1 MLPPIS
7 GCIHLSVAGGC
18 GGTTCGLQYARE
30 ILATGNH
37 IVWICDKIPDSVR
50 FSQIFA
56 DVSPSAV
63 SKLHLSA
70 VGENTEMGIKS
81 AIGLLQALQN
91 IKLVVVDDWTAKT
104 GRVGSTL
111 LKAMRNLISQCKS
124 SDVGLLAISSAYEDA
139 GGSGWKS
146 RGDLPECETWF
157 LHRSSIDSMI
167 RELHIDGNVTQFT
180 LSDAGFTPRR

>member
-30 ILATGNH
+30 ILAAGNH
-37 IVWICDKIPDSVR
+37 VVWICDKIPNGER

-81 AIGLLQALQN
+81 AIGLLEALQN
-91 IKLVVVDDWTAKT
+91 IRLVVVDDWTAKT
-104 GRVGSTL
+104 GRVSSAL
-111 LKAMRNLISQCKS
+111 LKAMRSLINQCIS
-124 SDVGLLAISSAYEDA
+124 SDVGLIAISSAYEDA

-146 RGDLPECETWF
+146 RGNLTECETWF
-157 LHRSSIDSMI
+157 LHRSSMDSMM
-167 RELHIDGNVTQFT
+167 RELHIDDDVTQFI
-180 LSDAGFTPRR
+180 LSDEGFTPRR